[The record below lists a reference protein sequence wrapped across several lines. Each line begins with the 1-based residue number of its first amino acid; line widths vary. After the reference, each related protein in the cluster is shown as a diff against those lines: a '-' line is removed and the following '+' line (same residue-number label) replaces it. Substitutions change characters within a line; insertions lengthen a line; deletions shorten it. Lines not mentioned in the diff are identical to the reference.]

1 MASPDSIDRR
11 EFFARAVMGAAT
23 AGLPLSTA
31 LGAPVPNVDGQDSP
45 TQEIGLADLQAAAK
59 IAGLEFENSE
69 LEEILRSVRSQRA
82 SFAAL
87 RSQEVDYALEPP
99 TPFVPQGKGMGGA
112 PGIELRL
119 DPPSSDS
126 PPSDPEDLTFSS
138 VRDLSHWVRTRR
150 VSPVELTR
158 LYLDRMKRYGDEL
171 LCLVTLTEELALE
184 QARRAEAEIAAGQY
198 RGPLHGL
205 PYGIKDLFATK
216 GYPTS
221 WGSEPHKDQVFDY
234 DAGVIERMREAGA
247 VLIAKLSLGSLAQ
260 GDVWFKGRTKNPWN
274 PAQGSSGSSAGSA
287 CSAAAGLAAFTI
299 GTETLGSIVSP
310 THQCRVTGLRP
321 SYGRVTRS
329 GAMAVSWTMD
339 KVGPICRSA
348 QDCAIVFASLQGS
361 DPRDLTSRDA
371 GFHYRSDLPLKELR
385 IGYLIGPSDDPA
397 DRSAIERTDYLSL
410 LASLG
415 ANLEPVRL
423 SPTPNG
429 VILVLSVE
437 SASAFDDFTRSD
449 AIDRLQNSS
458 WPETYRS
465 SRFVPAVEYL
475 RAQRL
480 RTEVMRKFEAELG
493 EFDLVVAYERGGHTL
508 YTTNLTGHPQVLV
521 PFGLTPQ
528 GTQRSISLIGRL
540 DGEATILAVAHQIQ
554 TRAGFHRLRPSLG

>member
-1 MASPDSIDRR
+1 MALPDSIDRR

-31 LGAPVPNVDGQDSP
+31 FGAPVPNVDGQDSP
-45 TQEIGLADLQAAAK
+45 AQEIGLADLQAAAR

-87 RSQEVDYALEPP
+87 RSQEVDYTLEPP
-99 TPFVPQGKGMGGA
+99 TPFVPQGKSMGGA

-126 PPSDPEDLTFSS
+126 PPSDPEDLAFSS
-138 VRDLSHWVRTRR
+138 VRDLSHWVRTRK
-150 VSPVELTR
+150 VSPVALTR

-205 PYGIKDLFATK
+205 PYGIKDLFATR

-221 WGSEPHKDQVFDY
+221 WGSEPHKDQHFDF
-234 DAGVIERMREAGA
+234 DAGVVERMREAGA

-274 PAQGSSGSSAGSA
+274 PSQGSSGSSAGSA

-385 IGYLIGPSDDPA
+385 IGYLIGPNDDPA
-397 DRSAIERTDYLSL
+397 DRPAIERTDYLSL

-415 ANLEPVRL
+415 ANLEPVRM

-449 AIDRLQNSS
+449 AIDHLQNSS
-458 WPETYRS
+458 WPQTYRS

-493 EFDLVVAYERGGHTL
+493 EFDMVVAYERGGHTL

-554 TRAGFHRLRPSLG
+554 MRAGFHRLRPSLG

>member
-59 IAGLEFENSE
+59 VAGLEFENSE

-87 RSQEVDYALEPP
+87 RSQEVDYTLEPP
-99 TPFVPQGKGMGGA
+99 TPFVPQGKSMGGA

-126 PPSDPEDLTFSS
+126 PPSDPEDLAFSS
-138 VRDLSHWVRTRR
+138 VRDLSHWVRTRK

-158 LYLDRMKRYGDEL
+158 LYLDRMKKYGDEL

-184 QARRAEAEIAAGQY
+184 QARRTEAEIAAGQY

-221 WGSEPHKDQVFDY
+221 WGSEPHKDQLFDY

-274 PAQGSSGSSAGSA
+274 PSQGSSGSSAGSA

-415 ANLEPVRL
+415 ANLEPARL

-480 RTEVMRKFEAELG
+480 RTEVMRTFEAELG

-554 TRAGFHRLRPSLG
+554 MRAGFHRLRPSLG

>member
-1 MASPDSIDRR
+1 MASTDSIDRR

-87 RSQEVDYALEPP
+87 RSQEVDYTLEPP
-99 TPFVPQGKGMGGA
+99 TPFVPQGKSMGGA

-119 DPPSSDS
+119 DPPTSDS
-126 PPSDPEDLTFSS
+126 PPSAPEDLAFSS
-138 VRDLSHWVRTRR
+138 VRDLGHWVRTRK

-158 LYLDRMKRYGDEL
+158 LYLDRMKKYGDEL

-410 LASLG
+410 FASLG

>member
-1 MASPDSIDRR
+1 MASTDSIDRR

-31 LGAPVPNVDGQDSP
+31 LGAPVPNVDGQDSS

-87 RSQEVDYALEPP
+87 RSQEVDYTLEPP
-99 TPFVPQGKGMGGA
+99 TPFVPQGKSMGGA

-119 DPPSSDS
+119 DPPSSDL
-126 PPSDPEDLTFSS
+126 PPSAPEDLAFSS
-138 VRDLSHWVRTRR
+138 VRDLGHWVRTRK

-158 LYLDRMKRYGDEL
+158 LYLDRMKKYGDEL

-410 LASLG
+410 FASLG

-554 TRAGFHRLRPSLG
+554 MRAGFHRLRPSLG

>member
-1 MASPDSIDRR
+1 MASPDSMDRR
-11 EFFARAVMGAAT
+11 EFFTRAVMGAAT

-31 LGAPVPNVDGQDSP
+31 FGGPVPTWDRQETP
-45 TQEIGLADLQAAAK
+45 AQEIGLADLQAAAR
-59 IAGLEFENSE
+59 IAGLEFDTGE
-69 LEEILRSVRSQRA
+69 LEDILRSVRSNRA
-82 SFAAL
+82 SFTAL
-87 RSQEVDYALEPP
+87 RGREVDYTLEPP
-99 TPFVPQGKGMGGA
+99 TPFVPLGESRDGG
-112 PGIELRL
+112 PGVDLRL
-119 DPPSSDS
+119 DPPSYDS
-126 PPSDPEDLTFSS
+126 PPSDPDDLAFSS
-138 VRDLSHWVRTRR
+138 VRDLSHWVRTRK
-150 VSPVELTR
+150 VSPTELTR

-171 LCLVTLTEELALE
+171 LCLVTLTEELALD
-184 QARRAEAEIAAGQY
+184 QARQAEAEIAAGKY

-221 WGSEPHKDQVFDY
+221 WGSEPHKDQLFDY
-234 DAGVIERMREAGA
+234 DAGVIERLREAGA

-260 GDVWFKGRTKNPWN
+260 GDVWFRGRTKNPWN
-274 PAQGSSGSSAGSA
+274 PAQGSSGSSAGSSCA
-287 CSAAAGLAAFTI
+287 TAAGLAAFTI

-348 QDCAIVFASLQGS
+348 QDCAIVFASIQGS
-361 DPRDLTSRDA
+361 DPRDRSSRDA
-371 GFHYRSDLPLKELR
+371 GFHFQADLPLKELR
-385 IGYLIGPSDDPA
+385 IGYLIGPNEDPA

-410 LASLG
+410 LVSLG
-415 ANLEPVRL
+415 AKLEPIKL
-423 SPTPNG
+423 SPTPSG
-429 VILVLSVE
+429 VIMVLSVE
-437 SASAFDDFTRSD
+437 SASAFDDFTRGD

-458 WPETYRS
+458 WPQTYRS

-480 RTEVMRKFEAELG
+480 RTEVMRTFDSELG

-540 DGEATILAVAHQIQ
+540 DGEATILAAAHQIQ
-554 TRAGFHRLRPSLG
+554 MRAGFHRLRPSLG

>member
-31 LGAPVPNVDGQDSP
+31 FGASVPHVDRQDSP
-45 TQEIGLADLQAAAK
+45 AQEIGLADLQAAAK

-69 LEEILRSVRSQRA
+69 LEDILRSVRSQRA

-87 RSQEVDYALEPP
+87 RSQEVDYTLEPP
-99 TPFVPQGKGMGGA
+99 TPFVPQGKSLGGA

-126 PPSDPEDLTFSS
+126 PPSDPEDLAFSS
-138 VRDLSHWVRTRR
+138 IRDLSHWVRTRKL
-150 VSPVELTR
+150 SPVELTR

-184 QARRAEAEIAAGQY
+184 QARTAEAEIAAGQY

-205 PYGIKDLFATK
+205 PYGVKDLFATK

-221 WGSEPHKDQVFDY
+221 WGSDPHKDQLFDY
-234 DAGVIERMREAGA
+234 DAGVVERMREAGA

-287 CSAAAGLAAFTI
+287 CSTAAGLAAFTI

-385 IGYLIGPSDDPA
+385 IGYLIGPNDDPA
-397 DRSAIERTDYLSL
+397 DRSAIGRTDYLSL

-415 ANLEPVRL
+415 ANLEPVRI
-423 SPTPNG
+423 SPTPSG

-458 WPETYRS
+458 WPQTYRS

-480 RTEVMRKFEAELG
+480 RTEVMRRFEAELG

-521 PFGLTPQ
+521 PYGLTPQ

-554 TRAGFHRLRPSLG
+554 MRAGFHRLRPSLG

>member
-1 MASPDSIDRR
+1 MASTDSIDRR

-87 RSQEVDYALEPP
+87 RSQEVDYTLEPP
-99 TPFVPQGKGMGGA
+99 TPFVPQGKSMGGA

-126 PPSDPEDLTFSS
+126 PPSDPADLAFSS
-138 VRDLSHWVRTRR
+138 VRELSHWVRTRK

-158 LYLDRMKRYGDEL
+158 LYLDRMKKYGDEL

-221 WGSEPHKDQVFDY
+221 WGSEPHKDQLFDY

-274 PAQGSSGSSAGSA
+274 PSQGSSGSSAGSA

-385 IGYLIGPSDDPA
+385 IGYLIGPKDDPA
-397 DRSAIERTDYLSL
+397 DRPAIERTDYLSL

-437 SASAFDDFTRSD
+437 SASAFDEFTRSD

-458 WPETYRS
+458 WPQTYRS

-480 RTEVMRKFEAELG
+480 RTEVMRKFEAEFG